1 MNSFALWLL
10 VLTGRMSY
18 REMADILLTKVTYME
33 RERLSSK
40 NSGIVVFKSEAN
52 ETQPHV
58 EENADI
64 EELSLDELWDLWKK
78 HMEDQGYQVE
88 ECDAKKANAA
98 VRVSR
103 HSTRGKVMNDRAAD
117 ESQVYHNRGEA
128 FCCLKVF
135 FGKYVGCGF
144 RGKAIKLTSE
154 YCTTLYSRESDENL
168 AHLEMKTIY
177 IKITKT

>member
-1 MNSFALWLL
+1 MSFALLFAWLAS
-10 VLTGRMSY
+10 GMSFSQ
-18 REMADILLTKVTYME
+18 MADIMLTTVYYAE
-33 RERLSSK
+33 RNPLSSED
-40 NSGIVVFKSEAN
+40 SGIVLYKTNAK
-52 ETQPHV
+52 ETIPKD
-58 EENADI
+58 EEMLNCQ
-64 EELSLDELWDLWKK
+64 EQSLSELWNLWKK

-88 ECDAKKANAA
+88 ECDAQKANAA

-154 YCTTLYSRESDENL
+154 YCTTFYSGESDENL